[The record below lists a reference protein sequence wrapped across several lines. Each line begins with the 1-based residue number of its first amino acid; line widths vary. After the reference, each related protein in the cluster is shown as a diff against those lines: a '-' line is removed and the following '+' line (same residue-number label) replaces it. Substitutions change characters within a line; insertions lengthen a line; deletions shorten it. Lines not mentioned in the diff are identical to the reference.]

1 VAVSADL
8 SAYLDSAY
16 EGKTLQEVLAAPVS
30 ALAGVTD
37 ADAELLQKAFNIKTV
52 KDLGTSK
59 YFIWANAMVALGS

>member
-1 VAVSADL
+1 VAV

-37 ADAELLQKAFNIKTV
+37 DDAKLLQKAFNIKTV
-52 KDLGTSK
+52 KNLGRSM
-59 YFIWANAMVALGS
+59 YFIWANTMVALGG